1 MHFLDPYINIIDEDC
16 ISVSAKQG
24 CNFAKNIAGDFNPIH
39 DSDSKR
45 FCVPGDLV
53 FSEAIRRYGLHQS
66 MEFNFLEMLSAD
78 SHIRYSNERSKSYQ
92 YASNRN
98 EKKVMD
104 IHIGGSQIENN
115 YLADEFTQAYVRFSA
130 LSFPTILVPLMK
142 KHHVM
147 INVDRPLIVYKS
159 MSFNIFQTGI
169 DHINIELI
177 ESTLE
182 VDGKRGNACFIFS
195 MSSNGSVIGKGMKK
209 LILSGLREFN
219 KEKIKNLT
227 KAYLEKKKNYTLF

>member
-1 MHFLDPYINIIDEDC
+1 M
-16 ISVSAKQG
+16 
-24 CNFAKNIAGDFNPIH
+24 
-39 DSDSKR
+39 
-45 FCVPGDLV
+45 PGDLV

-78 SHIRYSNERSKSYQ
+78 SPIRYSNERSKSYQ
-92 YASNRN
+92 YVSNRN

-104 IHIGGSQIENN
+104 IHIEGSQIENN
-115 YLADEFTQAYVRFSA
+115 SLADEFTQAYVRFSA

-159 MSFNIFQTGI
+159 MSFNIFQTGF

-219 KEKIKNLT
+219 EEKI
-227 KAYLEKKKNYTLF
+227 